1 MCFRNTF
8 SVTITIRIHAGLS
21 YQTELRERA
30 TRIDQLK
37 KKYEVL
43 VMTIAPSGGD
53 DGDGEQHSQAYYL
66 VKAAQ
71 EREELQHQGDE
82 LDIKVCTT
90 HIYTLS
96 SKEACTHPS
105 LTSFLPPLL
114 VPRSDHLSL
123 YAM

>member
-1 MCFRNTF
+1 M
-8 SVTITIRIHAGLS
+8 RIDADLS
-21 YQTELRERA
+21 HPIELRERA

-82 LDIKVCTT
+82 LDIKVSLT
-90 HIYTLS
+90 HTSYTLNPNS
-96 SKEACTHPS
+96 PAC
-105 LTSFLPPLL
+105 FC
-114 VPRSDHLSL
+114 SDRQTD
-123 YAM
+123 